1 MQDVEKTLSNV
12 TKSTI
17 RYVETSG
24 PQVINLLHTSEKW
37 GGTACHRG
45 EKCLSCSTP
54 GERKQPCEALSQCYI
69 TWCLFCEERQK
80 LEQDEKRKE
89 KEKSQGDKK
98 EEEEAKNDEE
108 EDEIVTYLYCGQ
120 TAGGMRRR
128 GELHD
133 RDYRKG
139 VPDTHMHEHSQTH
152 HPGEHPRFGMKSL
165 RRCKSALHRLVFE
178 ACKIRQFSQKKNI
191 VLLNNKY
198 EMSSVIPVLSVAK
211 NSDEGLPAA
220 PSQETKI
227 PERSVE
233 DPNIVSDIH
242 SVKKSNRKVKFKQK
256 DDDSL
261 KKQAADTPT
270 NKTRNKITQY
280 FSVQ

>member
-1 MQDVEKTLSNV
+1 MLFSYLC
-12 TKSTI
+12 I
-17 RYVETSG
+17 FFY
-24 PQVINLLHTSEKW
+24 I
-37 GGTACHRG
+37 
-45 EKCLSCSTP
+45 
-54 GERKQPCEALSQCYI
+54 SQCYI

-133 RDYRKG
+133 RDYKKG
-139 VPDTHMHEHSQTH
+139 IPDTHMHGHAQSH
-152 HPGEHPRFGMKSL
+152 HPGEHPKFGMKSI
-165 RRCKSALHRLVFE
+165 RRCKSALHRLIFE

-198 EMSSVIPVLSVAK
+198 EMSSVIPVLSVLK
-211 NSDEGLPAA
+211 HSDEGLPTA
-220 PSQETKI
+220 PSLETKI
-227 PERSVE
+227 PETSVE
-233 DPNIVSDIH
+233 DPKVVSETIP
-242 SVKKSNRKVKFKQK
+242 SFKSKGKVKFKQK
-256 DDDSL
+256 DDVYHKDTATE
-261 KKQAADTPT
+261 AAATPKNKN
-270 NKTRNKITQY
+270 NKTKITQY
-280 FSVQ
+280 FSATK